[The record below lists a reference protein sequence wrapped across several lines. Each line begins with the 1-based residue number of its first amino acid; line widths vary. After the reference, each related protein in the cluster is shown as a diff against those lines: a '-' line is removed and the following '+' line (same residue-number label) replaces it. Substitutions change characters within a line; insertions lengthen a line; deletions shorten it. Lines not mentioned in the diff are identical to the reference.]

1 MKKVLTPPTP
11 LYTGLDRISDFIKTR
26 TRLSDMFCP
35 LCRAEY
41 RDGFTQCSDCHV
53 GLVRS
58 AEEARSASARD
69 QVSSGDLSYK
79 ISEAVPFVVQRRC
92 DSGRTIGPGTRHR
105 KMESDR
111 AGGELRDRQC
121 DFWTSLGRR
130 GPPGCSEPVC
140 CPARRG
146 GHRSDHRLLRGSCVP
161 VCADRRNLLI
171 CSRGLRTFR
180 RRSSWLVRAARS
192 CCRIGGRR
200 KFAGH
205 LPRGILAGCDARL
218 PEIPY

>member
-79 ISEAVPFVVQRRC
+79 ISEAVPFVRSEERRVGKEC
-92 DSGRTIGPGTRHR
+92 GS
-105 KMESDR
+105 
-111 AGGELRDRQC
+111 
-121 DFWTSLGRR
+121 
-130 GPPGCSEPVC
+130 
-140 CPARRG
+140 RG
-146 GHRSDHRLLRGSCVP
+146 GQCV
-161 VCADRRNLLI
+161 
-171 CSRGLRTFR
+171 
-180 RRSSWLVRAARS
+180 
-192 CCRIGGRR
+192 
-200 KFAGH
+200 
-205 LPRGILAGCDARL
+205 
-218 PEIPY
+218 